1 MEVHEK
7 KMKITGALILIA
19 LGVLIILN
27 TTGTYDFSKSWPI
40 LLIVVAVATLA
51 RKMQDLGGWFIGI
64 VGVLF
69 FVVKNFY
76 DQFEKAVAYIFPGLL
91 ILLGAYLI
99 ADQVRKHKK
108 ALNADEEGQGRESH
122 EEKADRL

>member
-1 MEVHEK
+1 
-7 KMKITGALILIA
+7 MKITGALILIA

-40 LLIVVAVATLA
+40 LLIVVAIATLA

-76 DQFEKAVAYIFPGLL
+76 DQIEKAVAYIFPALL

-99 ADQVRKHKK
+99 ADQMRKHRKVLK
-108 ALNADEEGQGRESH
+108 ADEERQDHELH
-122 EEKADRL
+122 EEKTDRL